1 MNAKFRDAC
10 ARLAVAGLLG
20 FTLTGTSFVAAQSK
34 GADLR
39 QQIVGTWTLVNV
51 VLEQGGNKTEPF
63 GTNPKGIATWDAGGN
78 FSNIL
83 FRADLPKVASNNR
96 MAPTPEE
103 GKALAAGMLVNYGKY
118 SISDSDASVTMKI
131 EASSFPNWNGAEQ
144 KRTITVTGDEMRVI
158 NPTPPSGG
166 GTAYVVWRRV
176 K

>member
-1 MNAKFRDAC
+1 MNAKFRGIF
-10 ARLAVAGLLG
+10 ARLAAFGLLG
-20 FTLTGTSFVAAQSK
+20 LILTGPSFVAAQSK

-39 QQIVGTWTLVNV
+39 QQIVGAWTLVNV
-51 VLEQGGNKTEPF
+51 VLEQGGTKSEPF
-63 GTNPKGIATWDAGGN
+63 GPNPKGIATWDANGN
-78 FSNIL
+78 FIHVL

-103 GKALAAGMLVNYGKY
+103 GKALAAGMLVTYGKY
-118 SISDSDASVTMKI
+118 SISDADGSVTMKI

-144 KRTITVTGDEMRVI
+144 KRTITVAGDEMRVI

>member
-10 ARLAVAGLLG
+10 ARLAVVGLLG

-34 GADLR
+34 AADLR
-39 QQIVGTWTLVNV
+39 QQIIGAWTLVNV
-51 VLEQGGNKTEPF
+51 VLEQGGTKSEPF
-63 GTNPKGIATWDAGGN
+63 GPNPKGIATWDANGN
-78 FSNIL
+78 FTNIL
-83 FRADLPKVASNNR
+83 FRADLPKVASNSR
-96 MAPTPEE
+96 LAPTPEE
-103 GKALAAGMLVNYGKY
+103 GKALAAGMLVTYGKY
-118 SISDSDASVTMKI
+118 SISDEDGGVTLKI

-166 GTAYVVWRRV
+166 GSAYIVWRRV

>member
-1 MNAKFRDAC
+1 MIAKFRDAC
-10 ARLAVAGLLG
+10 ARLVVVGLLG
-20 FTLTGTSFVAAQSK
+20 FTLTGTSLVAAQSK
-34 GADLR
+34 AADLR
-39 QQIVGTWTLVNV
+39 QQIVGAWTLVNV
-51 VLEQGGNKTEPF
+51 VLEQGGTKSEPF
-63 GTNPKGIATWDAGGN
+63 GPNPKGIATWDANGN
-78 FSNIL
+78 FIHVL

-103 GKALAAGMLVNYGKY
+103 GKALAAGMLVTYGKY
-118 SISDSDASVTMKI
+118 SISDADGSVTMKI

-144 KRTITVTGDEMRVI
+144 KRTITVAGDEMRVI